1 MAISRERKQKLVE
14 EYRELLVRSAG
25 IILSTH
31 SGLTVKDTEDLRAKI
46 REVGGEF
53 HVVKNS
59 LMKLAMDEAGVPVPD
74 RSLEG
79 TTAVGFADEDIPGVA
94 KAIVDLAKDREVVR
108 VKAGIV
114 RGAVY
119 DDKQISRLAELP
131 PLNVLQGQLLGLL
144 QTPASQ
150 VAGVIEGSLRQVLNV
165 MKAYAETEGAEPAAG

>member
-1 MAISRERKQKLVE
+1 MAISRERKEELVD
-14 EYRELLVRSAG
+14 EYRELLERSSG
-25 IILSTH
+25 IIMSSH
-31 SGLTVKDTEDLRAKI
+31 SGLTVKDTEDLRSKI

-59 LMKLAMDEAGVPVPD
+59 LLKLAMDEAGVPIPD
-74 RSLEG
+74 GSLEG

-94 KAIVDLAKDREVVR
+94 KAIVDLAQDGGVVQ

-119 DDKQISRLAELP
+119 DDRQISRLAELP
-131 PLNVLQGQLLGLL
+131 SLNVLRGQLLGLL

-150 VAGVIEGSLRQVLNV
+150 VAGVLESSVRQVLNV
-165 MKAYAETEGAEPAAG
+165 MKAYAETEEAPSEAG